1 MSKSIGLIEFN
12 SIAKGIEVADTM
24 LKAADVELII
34 AKPIC
39 PGKYIVLVSGEV
51 AAVKASIEA
60 GEEISKQFLI
70 NSLVLANID
79 EQIFKGIHGT
89 TELENPGA
97 LGVLE
102 FFSIASAIEATDRA
116 VKATQIE
123 VIEIR
128 LGFAIGGK
136 SFVTFTGDVSSTEEA
151 VEIAAKVGMED
162 GMLLN
167 KAFIPS
173 PRKEIFDNLL

>member
-24 LKAADVELII
+24 LKAADVELVI

-60 GEEISKQFLI
+60 GEEISEQFLI

-89 TELENPGA
+89 TELENT
-97 LGVLE
+97 GVLE

-123 VIEIR
+123 IIEIR